1 MVYDP
6 LRRSHGAFDKA
17 VKDAAG
23 DVQKLKDAIKLYPKK
38 VKSKNSGK
46 GPAPA

>member
-6 LRRSHGAFDKA
+6 LKKSHGAFDKA

-23 DVQKLKDAIKLYPKK
+23 DVQKLKEAVKLYPKQAK
-38 VKSKNSGK
+38 KKTNSVN
-46 GPAPA
+46 A

>member
-17 VKDAAG
+17 VKDAKG
-23 DVQKLKDAIKLYPKK
+23 DVEKLKKAIDLYPKK
-38 VKSKNSGK
+38 VKGKTNSVN
-46 GPAPA
+46 APA

>member
-6 LRRSHGAFDKA
+6 LRKSHGAFDKA

-23 DVQKLKDAIKLYPKK
+23 DVQKLKDAVKLYPKK
-38 VKSKNSGK
+38 AQKKTNSVNT
-46 GPAPA
+46 